1 MIFLK
6 VQPMNISSFP
16 ALMARPNALSEAV
29 PFFKNKSVTK
39 LFLLAD
45 PFMAQSA
52 HLDPLRQE
60 IAQADIVLTE
70 FSDFS
75 GEPKLAKMDEII
87 ALARAAE
94 CDGVMGIGGGSA
106 LDMAKIV
113 SITLVADRPADDY
126 WMMANP
132 LPPQSLPS
140 VMVPTTAGT
149 GSESCSTNIIADRNG
164 HKGWVWGPE
173 TKPDLIIHDPVL
185 SASLPA
191 HLTGWCGMDAFIH
204 AFEASTNRYA
214 HDGARGYGHSA
225 LRLCLT
231 ALPDAV
237 ADGDDLEARQKMLL
251 ASAWA
256 GAAIDQVGTAVA
268 HHISHAMASLAPIH
282 HGHATAIGF
291 EVTLGWIIDGIA
303 GDDVAVEKFQAV
315 ADTLGVADYRD
326 LPQFVTDFMDACH
339 IDRRLPVAFSGFDK
353 AALIE
358 QLLADHTQSMRNA
371 TSREVSEQAIIEIVD
386 RLSELPIQ
394 EER

>member
-1 MIFLK
+1 ME
-6 VQPMNISSFP
+6 ISSFP
-16 ALMARPNALSEAV
+16 ALVARPGALDEAV
-29 PFFKNKSVTK
+29 SFFLKKGVKN

-45 PFMAQSA
+45 PFLAQSGQLVAFRA
-52 HLDPLRQE
+52 H
-60 IAQADIVLTE
+60 IADAGITLTE

-75 GEPKLAKMDEII
+75 GEPKLTKMDEII
-87 ALARAAE
+87 ALTRAKA
-94 CDGVMGIGGGSA
+94 CDGVIGIGGGSA

-149 GSESCSTNIIADRNG
+149 GSESCSTNIIANREG

-173 TKPDLIIHDPVL
+173 TKPDLIIHDPEL
-185 SASLPA
+185 GTSLPPI
-191 HLTGWCGMDAFIH
+191 LTGWCGMDAFIH

-214 HDGARGYGHSA
+214 HDSARAYGHQA
-225 LRLCLT
+225 VRLIVK

-237 ADGDDLEARQKMLL
+237 ADGGNLVARQKMLL

-291 EVTLGWIIDGIA
+291 ELTLGWIIDGLETDEGI
-303 GDDVAVEKFQAV
+303 EKFQSMAE
-315 ADTLGVADYRD
+315 TLGLSDYKA
-326 LPQFVTDFMDACH
+326 LPRFVTDFMDKCQ
-339 IDRRLPVAFSGFDK
+339 IDRRLPQAFAGFEQT
-353 AALIE
+353 ALVD
-358 QLLADHTQSMRNA
+358 QLLADHTQSMRLA
-371 TSREVSEQAIIEIVD
+371 TSREVTERAIHDIVA
-386 RLSELPIQ
+386 RLAALPIQ
-394 EER
+394 SS

>member
-1 MIFLK
+1 
-6 VQPMNISSFP
+6 MNVSSFP
-16 ALMARPNALSEAV
+16 ALVARPHALSEAV
-29 PFFKNKSVTK
+29 PFFTSKQVTK

-52 HLDPLRQE
+52 NLDPLRDE
-60 IAQADIVLTE
+60 LAKAAITLTE

-87 ALARAAE
+87 ALARQAE
-94 CDGVMGIGGGSA
+94 CDGVLGIGGGSA

-164 HKGWVWGPE
+164 HKGWVWGAE

-214 HDGARGYGHSA
+214 HDSARGYGHSA
-225 LRLCLT
+225 LRLCSK
-231 ALPDAV
+231 ALPQAV
-237 ADGDDLEARQKMLL
+237 SNGDDLEARQKMLL

-268 HHISHAMASLAPIH
+268 HHISHAMASIAPIH

-291 EVTLGWIIDGIA
+291 EVTLGWIIEGIA
-303 GDDVAVEKFQAV
+303 GDEVAVEKFQAV
-315 ADTLGVADYRD
+315 ADTLGLADYRD
-326 LPQFVTDFMDACH
+326 LPQFVTDFMDDCQ
-339 IDRRLPVAFSGFDK
+339 IDRRLPATFDGFDK
-353 AALIE
+353 GALID
-358 QLLADHTQSMRNA
+358 QLLADHTQSMRVA
-371 TSREVSEQAIIEIVD
+371 TSREVSEQAIADIVD
-386 RLSELPIQ
+386 RLSELPVQ
-394 EER
+394 S